1 MQLSPR
7 FYHWFVRPN
16 ILNKM
21 YIKDVL
27 DQYFNFTDKNV
38 LDFGSGI
45 GSASSL
51 CSKAH
56 YTGVDPDSR
65 RIAYAQRLN
74 PGYDFQVLE
83 GSNLP
88 LENNSV
94 DYILSLAVLHH
105 IASEDLTPYLSEF
118 QRILKPY
125 GKVVVLEPCLRKKSF
140 LSNSVMKVCDNGSF
154 IRDYDSYIKLF
165 EIKDFKTE
173 FLTQFKKG
181 LYYEILFTATLR

>member
-1 MQLSPR
+1 MRLSPR

-16 ILNKM
+16 ILNKR
-21 YIKDVL
+21 YIKGVL

-74 PGYDFQVLE
+74 PGYDFEVLE

-140 LSNSVMKVCDNGSF
+140 LSNSVMKLCDNGSF

-173 FLTQFKKG
+173 LLTQFKKG
-181 LYYEILFTATLR
+181 LYNEILFTATLR